1 MEGSYEAC
9 AEAAAWLRARLQE
22 PPRVA
27 LVCGSG
33 LGALAQELTDPQSFD
48 YADIPHFPRSTVQGH
63 AGRLVVG
70 RLGAGPCA
78 VLQGRF
84 HLYEGYSPA
93 QVVMPVRTLALLGV
107 HTLVLTNAAGA
118 LSPGLAPG
126 HLLVIRDHIDLP
138 GLAGRSPL
146 VGPNDERFG
155 PRFPAMTDGYDP
167 ALRRLA
173 LALAPPELHARP
185 GVYVGVGGPS
195 YETWAECRLLR
206 RLGADAVGMSTVS
219 EAAAARHCGLRVLGL
234 SLITN
239 AAPGDA
245 DEEEEEGGGG
255 AGPAAEA
262 APPGHEE
269 VLAAAQ
275 EGARHLR
282 RLLLALAPR
291 LAEGAR
297 A

>member
-1 MEGSYEAC
+1 IPPSYEAC
-9 AEAAAWLRARLQE
+9 SEASAWLRERLRE
-22 PPRVA
+22 PPKVA

-33 LGALAQELTDPQSFD
+33 LGALAQELSDPQSFN
-48 YADIPHFPRSTVQGH
+48 YGDIPHFPRSTVQGH
-63 AGRLVVG
+63 AGRLLVG
-70 RLGAGPCA
+70 RLGAVPCA

-93 QVVMPVRTLALLGV
+93 QVS
-107 HTLVLTNAAGA
+107 H
-118 LSPGLAPG
+118 APG
-126 HLLVIRDHIDLP
+126 FGVRVWGSMGWFLELKTSNLQHKGLVWEVKT
-138 GLAGRSPL
+138 GNAGQHRIPD
-146 VGPNDERFG
+146 VPEPIPRFG
-155 PRFPAMTDGYDP
+155 PRFPAMTAGYDP

-206 RLGADAVGMSTVS
+206 RVGG
-219 EAAAARHCGLRVLGL
+219 ARHVGLRVLGL

-239 AAPGDA
+239 AAPGDE
-245 DEEEEEGGGG
+245 DEEEEEGQSGG
-255 AGPAAEA
+255 AGPRPAT
-262 APPGHEE
+262 PPGHEE

-282 RLLLALAPR
+282 RLLVALAPQ
-291 LAEGAR
+291 LGEGGHG
-297 A
+297 